1 MSVRKPKQSIS
12 KLSKKSQY
20 NLDRKSA
27 EISPLSSRNVGKYK
41 LLKDEDVL
49 SEIDFLEKAAR
60 IKQFE
65 YSPLSSE
72 WEKTDIAK

>member
-41 LLKDEDVL
+41 SNDLN
-49 SEIDFLEKAAR
+49 IHH
-60 IKQFE
+60 
-65 YSPLSSE
+65 
-72 WEKTDIAK
+72 